1 MIISCPNCKKRFKIN
16 PSLIPTEGRDV
27 QCGSCKN
34 IWFYKVE
41 DQNSTLLTLN
51 EDITYNEVKPSL
63 DNKTVKESID
73 NKKSKTSLIPIKKEI
88 SETKIN
94 TNKTNVIS
102 NLFSYLVVIFI
113 SLVALIIL
121 IDTFKTPLINV
132 YPDIEI
138 ILFNLFETLKDIK
151 LFIIDLY

>member
-63 DNKTVKESID
+63 VNKTVKESID